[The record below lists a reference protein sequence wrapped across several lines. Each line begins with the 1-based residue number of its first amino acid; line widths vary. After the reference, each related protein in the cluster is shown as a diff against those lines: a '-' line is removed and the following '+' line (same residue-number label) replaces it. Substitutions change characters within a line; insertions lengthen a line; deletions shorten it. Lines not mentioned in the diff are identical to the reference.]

1 MFYFFFD
8 NKFLFQLHMYR
19 KVHNLIPPEMTDENY
34 QAGWIAAARNVGINE
49 SIIQK
54 LAALARI

>member
-1 MFYFFFD
+1 
-8 NKFLFQLHMYR
+8 MYR
-19 KVHNLIPPEMTDENY
+19 KVHNLIPPEMTDETY
-34 QAGWIAAARNVGINE
+34 QAGWISAAQNAGITE